1 MKVFYD
7 FLLAQQDYTKKILDM
22 EFAKSKDYE
31 MYILEH
37 FLAIKMKMKT
47 NMICWN
53 IKIQNF
59 YFIMSTIGLME
70 LIN

>member
-7 FLLAQQDYTKKILDM
+7 FLSQQDYTKKILDM

-31 MYILEH
+31 TYILEH
-37 FLAIKMKMKT
+37 LLAIKMKMKT